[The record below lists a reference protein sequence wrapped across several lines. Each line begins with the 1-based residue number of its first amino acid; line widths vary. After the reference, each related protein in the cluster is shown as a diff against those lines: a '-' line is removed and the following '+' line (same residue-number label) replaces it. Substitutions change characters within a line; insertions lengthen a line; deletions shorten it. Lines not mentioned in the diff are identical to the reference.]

1 MRIVAYSY
9 RPGSRTLMTRRAG
22 CDARDKV
29 CRRLFRHC
37 VSCIV
42 CIIGGTTRVT
52 GLTRFKRDHRM
63 IHRRVGEGATRIL
76 MTTVTIDFRATIYNR
91 NVWQRI
97 GVAEDIR
104 IR

>member
-29 CRRLFRHC
+29 CRRLFRYC
-37 VSCIV
+37 VSRIV
-42 CIIGGTTRVT
+42 TIKVTRVT

-63 IHRRVGEGATRIL
+63 IHRRVGEGAPRIL
-76 MTTVTIDFRATIYNR
+76 MTTVTIDFRATVFNR
-91 NVWQRI
+91 YVRQRI
-97 GVAEDIR
+97 GVTEDIR